1 MKKYIYSIGITVLV
15 PVSIFTGACSSDHAG
30 TEVKKANPVPV
41 TIGIAET
48 TVDSNIHVS
57 GYIEA
62 GETAE
67 ISTRVMGFI
76 TGIHVKPG
84 DIVKQGQLLAT
95 ISNQDIQAR
104 RAQAKAMVTEA
115 EAALNDA
122 QKDYERYTELHQLQ
136 SVSTR
141 EFENATLR
149 YTSVKAKA
157 EAAQQMQY
165 EAEAMLDY
173 TNLKAPFHGVV
184 VQKNMDA
191 GTMAHPGQP
200 ILILE
205 QSALHRVSASVPE
218 VYIPRVRKG
227 MPVDV
232 IVKSTGQ
239 SIQGTISE
247 VSPSS
252 RFSGGQYLLKIDIPN
267 STHYTL
273 YSGMNVNVVIATD
286 EHLAT
291 HEHIVTVPAAAIFSK
306 DQLTGIYTLGSK
318 NTALLRWVRVGRT
331 IGNRVEILAGITAG
345 EKFILAGDERLYNG
359 VPVAIQ

>member
-1 MKKYIYSIGITVLV
+1 MKTYMYNLGIAVLLPISII
-15 PVSIFTGACSSDHAG
+15 TGACSSNHVD
-30 TEVKKANPVPV
+30 TEVKKENPVVV
-41 TIGIAET
+41 TVGIAET

-67 ISTRVMGFI
+67 LSTRVMGFI

-84 DIVKQGQLLAT
+84 DIVQQGQLLAT
-95 ISNQDIQAR
+95 ISNSDIQAR

-122 QKDYERYTELHQLQ
+122 QKDHERYTELYQQQ
-136 SVSTR
+136 SVSTK
-141 EFENATLR
+141 EFENATLH
-149 YTSVKAKA
+149 YASVKAKA
-157 EAAQQMQY
+157 EAAKQMQY
-165 EAEAMLDY
+165 EAEAMLAY
-173 TNLKAPFHGVV
+173 TNLKAPFQGIV

-191 GTMAHPGQP
+191 GTMAHPGQA

-205 QSALHRVSASVPE
+205 QSARHQVSASVPE

-239 SIQGTISE
+239 SIQGKISE

-252 RFSGGQYLLKIDIPN
+252 RFSGGQYRLKIDIPN
-267 STHYTL
+267 SNRYAL

-286 EHLAT
+286 KRLAAN
-291 HEHIVTVPAAAIFSK
+291 EHIITVPVAAIFPK
-306 DQLTGIYTLGSK
+306 EQLTGIYTPGSE

-331 IGNRVEILAGITAG
+331 IGDRVEILSGITAG
-345 EKFILAGDERLYNG
+345 EKFILAGNERLYNG
-359 VPVAIQ
+359 APIIIQ